1 MMVERWKNLELRSP
15 SLTYNSLEFCRNRK
29 SSLASH
35 LSSSKFRD
43 ALRLMNENDKENE
56 KLVKRDGYIYIY
68 IYIYIKWDYY
78 TMRMAK
84 ESTTTVSPS
93 GSAQPNLGPKAKDL
107 CGAFLCLY

>member
-68 IYIYIKWDYY
+68 IMGLLYHEDGKRVNNYG
-78 TMRMAK
+78 
-84 ESTTTVSPS
+84 VSIRV
-93 GSAQPNLGPKAKDL
+93 GPT
-107 CGAFLCLY
+107 